1 MSANDTLHP
10 DDNYQTL
17 SLLAEGSRARA
28 YLANSASQPGKKFV
42 IKFLREDEYPDN
54 DVAQK
59 QIKHEAECL
68 AAHAK
73 VFVSTNINS
82 AGRPYLITDYIA
94 GKSLKQ
100 FFEEKAKER
109 KAVPADKPI
118 SEKQALQNAA
128 NMIKLLLPLTATL
141 DNMHKA
147 GVLHLDI
154 RPDKIILEQG
164 DKDLV
169 PRLIGFGRAQ
179 WLPWAGREQTV
190 EPAPKPDMY
199 AIQYSSP
206 EQAME
211 KRCLPTSDYYSF
223 ACIMFEGLTGKAP
236 FDGENALHLMAQHL
250 SAPIPLVSVTSG
262 IPVLKKYDEVLA
274 QCLAKEPHKRYV
286 DGAEL
291 KQIMDELTKEP
302 QGWAAKLFKRG

>member
-1 MSANDTLHP
+1 MNPNDVLNP
-10 DDNYQTL
+10 DDNYQT
-17 SLLAEGSRARA
+17 SSFLAEGSRARV
-28 YLANSASQPGKKFV
+28 YLALSPGSPGKKFV
-42 IKFLREDEYPDN
+42 VKFLREDEYPDN
-54 DVAQK
+54 DIAQK

-73 VFVSTNINS
+73 VFVHTGINP
-82 AGRPYLITDYIA
+82 AGRPYLVTDYIA

-100 FFEEKAKER
+100 LFEEKAQER
-109 KAVPADKPI
+109 KAVPADKPVP
-118 SEKQALQNAA
+118 EKQALQNAA
-128 NMIKLLLPLTATL
+128 SMIKLLLPLMPVL

-154 RPDKIILEQG
+154 RPDKVILEQN
-164 DKDLV
+164 DKETI

-211 KRCLPTSDYYSF
+211 KRCLPTSDYYSY
-223 ACIMFEGLTGKAP
+223 ACLMFEGLTGKAP

-250 SAPIPLVSVTSG
+250 SAPIPLVSTTSG
-262 IPVLKKYDEVLA
+262 IPALKKYDDVLT

-291 KQIMDELTKEP
+291 KQILDELIKEP

>member
-1 MSANDTLHP
+1 MDPNDVLNAE
-10 DDNYQTL
+10 DNYQTV
-17 SLLAEGSRARA
+17 SPLAQGSRSRV
-28 YLANSASQPGKKFV
+28 YLATSSSQPGKKFAV
-42 IKFLREDEYPDN
+42 KFLREDEYPDN
-54 DVAQK
+54 EIAQK
-59 QIKHEAECL
+59 QIKNEADCL

-73 VFVSTNINS
+73 VFVSTNVNA
-82 AGRPYLITDYIA
+82 AGRPYLITDFIE

-100 FFEEKAKER
+100 FFEEKARER

-118 SEKQALQNAA
+118 PEKQALQNAA
-128 NMIKLLLPLTATL
+128 NLIKMLLPLMPVL

-154 RPDKIILEQG
+154 RPDKVILEQVG
-164 DKDLV
+164 NETV

-190 EPAPKPDMY
+190 EPAPKPDIY

-211 KRCLPTSDYYSF
+211 KRCLPTSDYYSY
-223 ACIMFEGLTGKAP
+223 AVILFEGLTGKAP
-236 FDGENALHLMAQHL
+236 FDAENALHLMAQHL
-250 SAPIPLVSVTSG
+250 SAPIPLVSATSG
-262 IPVLKKYDEVLA
+262 IPALKKYDDVLA

-291 KQIMDELTKEP
+291 KQILDGLIAEP